1 MKKIFFSFVIVAMV
15 ALQAM
20 AQDNK
25 YSIQYTI
32 GFPTGDLNDFISKTS
47 FRGVFFEFQNE
58 LTPQFS
64 VGLAGGIQTFYERKP
79 YATYTEG
86 TVSLSGLQYRYT
98 NSFPIL
104 LTFDYYYDTEAIL
117 TPFVGLGLGTIYSV
131 RDIDMGLYRSE
142 TEAWQLGIQP
152 EVGLEYDV
160 NEAVGLK
167 IAGKYFQAFDTSELD
182 GTSYFSLNVGLVFT
196 GGY

>member
-1 MKKIFFSFVIVAMV
+1 MV

-25 YSIQYTI
+25 YSVQYAI
-32 GFPTGDLNDFISKTS
+32 GFPTGDLNDFISETS
-47 FRGVFFEFQNE
+47 FRGVFFEYQYE
-58 LTPQFS
+58 LTPEFS
-64 VGLAGGIQTFYERKP
+64 VGLAGGIQTFYERKS
-79 YATYTEG
+79 YDTYSEG

-117 TPFVGLGLGTIYSV
+117 IPFAGFGLGTIYSV

-152 EVGLEYDV
+152 EVGLVYDV